1 MRVSAETL
9 IFSPVRGEAS
19 IHENQGLRSWNGR
32 CKYADSRHVKEATT
46 VSDFLKAKVTAPSS
60 LSLSTWSR
68 SLFPRRPPSTAD
80 AEAAAVVRPR
90 RRHPG
95 RFRSASGND
104 GCRRLDDAHL
114 RTPAGGSDP
123 LGCRGRRHG
132 NRGCHR
138 GGGNLPD
145 SQLLLFVGLVG
156 RSKVTSLHSPG
167 FREWS
172 SFLGSGAFCASSSTR
187 SRIWEAFSSLDA
199 IQEGFQS
206 GKDCFRAC
214 RSRAAFLL
222 LSRAPLKSPSF
233 SRRPARVSVKLAS

>member
-156 RSKVTSLHSPG
+156 PFKGHVP
-167 FREWS
+167 
-172 SFLGSGAFCASSSTR
+172 
-187 SRIWEAFSSLDA
+187 
-199 IQEGFQS
+199 
-206 GKDCFRAC
+206 
-214 RSRAAFLL
+214 
-222 LSRAPLKSPSF
+222 PF
-233 SRRPARVSVKLAS
+233 SRLQGMVFLFRFGGFLRQQFHTFPDLGGIFQLGRYPGGIPA